1 MVVRLFLRGIK
12 MKLTGAEIICECL
25 LEQGVD
31 TVFGYP
37 GGAAL
42 NTYDALYKYSDKI
55 THILTAHE
63 QGASHAADGYARS
76 TGKTGVV
83 LTTSG
88 PGATNIVTGIA
99 TANIDS
105 IPIVAITANVTT
117 DQLGRDSFQEV
128 DIVDIVKPIT
138 KDSWLVETI
147 EDLAP
152 SIRRAFALAKSG
164 RKGPVLIDVP
174 KDITAQVTEYT
185 PEPKAHRE
193 LIEIQNPDSIRR
205 VQELIRN
212 AKRPMIYAGGGII
225 SANACN
231 ELQEFARLIDAPV
244 CCSLMGLGT
253 IPASD
258 PLCIGNIGMHGGYET
273 GMITAEC
280 DLMISCAARFSDR
293 VAGDREKFGN
303 QAKIVQLEIDDKE
316 INKNVK
322 VDEYILGD
330 VKASLSALVIGL
342 EQQSHPDWLS
352 QIEVWKHKFDDVKP
366 YEDEFPQAHD
376 VIYAVNDLKKP
387 EDIIATDVGQHQMW
401 VAQYAKIERERTLL
415 TSGGMGTMGFGM
427 GAAIGAQVAHPERR
441 VFLFTGDGSFHM
453 NLNELVTMKSYNLPV
468 IVLVMNNRV
477 LGMVRQWQ
485 KLFYGS
491 RFSQTDPHRA
501 TDFVNPHRATDF
513 VKLANAFG
521 VEGMRITRDE
531 EIMPTLEKAIAL
543 NAPVVIDVQIS
554 PDENVLPMIPPGK
567 TVDDIV
573 TSM

>member
-1 MVVRLFLRGIK
+1 MIVRLFLRGIK

-138 KDSWLVETI
+138 KDSWLVETV

-193 LIEIQNPDSIRR
+193 LIEIKNPGSIRR

-225 SANACN
+225 SANACK
-231 ELQEFARLIDAPV
+231 ELQDFARLIDAPV

-376 VIYAVNDLKKP
+376 VIYAVNDLKNP

-501 TDFVNPHRATDF
+501 TDFV
-513 VKLANAFG
+513 KLANAFG
-521 VEGMRITRDE
+521 VEGMRITRDD
-531 EIMPTLEKAIAL
+531 EIMSTLEKAIAL

>member
-1 MVVRLFLRGIK
+1 

-42 NTYDALYKYSDKI
+42 NTYDALYKYSDRI

-83 LTTSG
+83 ITTSG

-105 IPIVAITANVTT
+105 IPVVAITANVNR

-128 DIVDIVKPIT
+128 DIVNIVKPIT
-138 KDSWLVETI
+138 KASYLVKTI
-147 EDLAP
+147 DELAP
-152 SIRRAFALAKSG
+152 TIRRAFALANEG
-164 RKGPVLIDVP
+164 RKGPVLLDVP
-174 KDITAQVTEYT
+174 KDITAMTTDYEPVEARRYPLIHMEN
-185 PEPKAHRE
+185 PE
-193 LIEIQNPDSIRR
+193 SIPR
-205 VQELIRN
+205 VQELIRQ
-212 AKRPMIYAGGGII
+212 AKKPMLYAGGGIL
-225 SANACN
+225 SSGAC
-231 ELQEFARLIDAPV
+231 EEFIKFAELIDAPV
-244 CCSLMGLGT
+244 CCSLMGLGA
-253 IPASD
+253 IPASH
-258 PLCIGNIGMHGGYET
+258 PLCVGNIGMHGGYET

-280 DLMISCAARFSDR
+280 DLMIACGARFSDR
-293 VAGDREKFGN
+293 VAGDRDKFGE
-303 QAKIVQLEIDDKE
+303 QAKIVQLEIDKKE

-322 VDEYILGD
+322 VDEYVLGD
-330 VKASLSALVIGL
+330 VKDALKALLNGL
-342 EQQSHPDWLS
+342 EQQKHPEWLA
-352 QIEVWKHKFDDVKP
+352 QIDVWKKAIDNSIYNTDELPQP
-366 YEDEFPQAHD
+366 YDIID
-376 VIYAVNDLKKP
+376 AVNRFKADD
-387 EDIIATDVGQHQMW
+387 DIIATDVGQHQMW
-401 VAQYAKIERERTLL
+401 VAQFARIEAAHTLL

-427 GAAIGAQVAHPERR
+427 GAAIGAQVSHPDKR

-468 IVLVMNNRV
+468 IVLVMNNTV

-501 TDFVNPHRATDF
+501 TDFV
-513 VKLANAFG
+513 KLAEAFG
-521 VEGMRITRDE
+521 VTGMRITHDN
-531 EIMPTLEKAIAL
+531 EIDDTLRRALAL
-543 NAPVVIDVQIS
+543 NKPVVIDVRIS

-567 TVDDIV
+567 TVNEIV
-573 TSM
+573 TEM

>member
-1 MVVRLFLRGIK
+1 MIGRLFLRGIK

-225 SANACN
+225 SANACK

-352 QIEVWKHKFDDVKP
+352 QIDEWKHKFDDVKP

-376 VIYAVNDLKKP
+376 VIYAVNDLKNP

-501 TDFVNPHRATDF
+501 TDFV
-513 VKLANAFG
+513 KLANAFG